1 MTAGSRTLPMFL
13 AGLLLLL
20 LGALWT
26 TIDTTGYLPRFVFVA
41 GVLLLA
47 LFFIRNAGAIRY
59 LLGQARAH
67 AEPGPTTTL
76 LLLALVLAL
85 AALLSA
91 RLALPVDLTAER
103 LNSLSAASRQ
113 TLAQLQAPLRIEGY
127 FADPSN
133 EWELARRLFALYQR
147 GSRSVD
153 TSLRDPDRDPARAR
167 EAGVQRTG
175 VIVISSGAAK
185 VQIYELTEE
194 AITQAILSVL
204 EGHPRRVGL
213 VQGHGEPAPGVGGD
227 QGITAWMQ
235 ELAGANVQTRA
246 VRLLEVDAVPEDLD
260 ALLIVAPRTPLF
272 SSEIGLLRHYLDR
285 GGRIGVWAEPQD
297 STGLEELLGFYYLH
311 LLPGTIRDDGR
322 ATAGIG
328 LGPWSPAL
336 VGDPRNTVTAGLT
349 SFVVAPGA
357 RAMEI
362 ETPHPM
368 DLTAEPILKTAG
380 SVDVFADPQVQG
392 ASPLRHGIQ
401 TVGAVLDWAVPDAAA
416 PGVGG
421 AAGATGAKAAD
432 LPRIT
437 PQARILVLGDASML
451 TNRFLGTGA
460 NRDLAVSAVHWLT
473 AQEYFLGSAR
483 ERSRPSQLRL
493 GTGGLRTLL
502 YAIEFG
508 LPAVL
513 IGVGIAVWLRR
524 RGGGA

>member
-1 MTAGSRTLPMFL
+1 MFL

-26 TIDTTGYLPRFVFVA
+26 TIDTTGYLPRFVFVTGA
-41 GVLLLA
+41 LLLA

-76 LLLALVLAL
+76 LLLALVFAL
-85 AALLSA
+85 AALLTA
-91 RLALPVDLTAER
+91 RLWPAVDLTAER
-103 LNSLSAASRQ
+103 LNSLSSASRQ

-127 FADPSN
+127 FADPSS
-133 EWELARRLFALYQR
+133 EWGLARRLFTLYGR

-153 TSLRDPDRDPARAR
+153 TVLRDPDRDPARAR

-175 VIVISSGAAK
+175 VIVISSGAAR
-185 VQIYELTEE
+185 VLVPELSEE
-194 AITQAILSVL
+194 AITQGILSVL
-204 EGHPRRVGL
+204 EGRPRRVGL
-213 VQGHGEPAPGVGGD
+213 VQGHGEPAFSIGGD
-227 QGITAWMQ
+227 QGITAWIQ
-235 ELAGANVQTRA
+235 ELATANVQMRA
-246 VRLLEVDAVPEDLD
+246 VRLLEGDAVPEELD

-272 SSEIGLLRHYLDR
+272 SSEIGLLRRYLDR

-297 STGLEELLGFYYLH
+297 STGLEELLGFYYLR
-311 LLPGTIRDDGR
+311 LLPGTIRDEGR
-322 ATAGIG
+322 VTAGIG

-336 VGDPRNTVTAGLT
+336 VGDPRHAVTAGLA

-380 SVDVFADPQVQG
+380 AVDVFADPQASSG
-392 ASPLRHGIQ
+392 APLRRGIQ
-401 TVGAVLDWAVPDAAA
+401 TVGAVLEWSVPAETAS
-416 PGVGG
+416 GTS
-421 AAGATGAKAAD
+421 AAGRAD
-432 LPRIT
+432 LPRVV

-451 TNRFLGTGA
+451 TNRFLGTAA

-473 AQEYFLGSAR
+473 AQEHFLGSAR
-483 ERSRPSQLRL
+483 ERSRPAQLRL